1 MDRLLLL
8 MPRFMDYEKSIKENF
23 NKKYEVCW
31 LDSDEFDREILDKF
45 YKCNKI
51 RWGIRHLFRKYFNY
65 DLEKAEAFFLE
76 NELGKICLEK
86 NYFSV
91 VFCINGPYLSDEFY
105 KKVRM
110 LNPNARYIYYAW
122 DDVSNLI
129 KKNHIRYFDEVYSY
143 NIIECKKN
151 KWNYLPVFVQ
161 ESGVGH
167 SKEDKYDIV
176 FIGSLNDDRRKIAD
190 DLYERYSSIYRL
202 FIYLYDKKN
211 VGGRFCH
218 NSPLTN
224 KQYISIMR
232 ESKAILD
239 VPQICQKGPTTRA
252 FDALLTETKVITVNK
267 YMKYYPVYSDN
278 MIIVDRD
285 NINIPDN
292 FMAKE
297 YVINSYHSLSID
309 MWIKK
314 IGL

>member
-8 MPRFMDYEKSIKENF
+8 MPRFMDYEKSLKENL
-23 NKKYEVCW
+23 NRKYEVCW

-167 SKEDKYDIV
+167 SKEDEYDIV

>member
-8 MPRFMDYEKSIKENF
+8 MPRFMDYEKSLKENL
-23 NKKYEVCW
+23 NRKYEVCW

-252 FDALLTETKVITVNK
+252 FDALLAETKVITVNK

>member
-8 MPRFMDYEKSIKENF
+8 MPRFMDYEKSLKENL
-23 NKKYEVCW
+23 NRKYEVCW

-51 RWGIRHLFRKYFNY
+51 RWGIRHLFRKCFNY

-86 NYFSV
+86 NYFLV

-190 DLYERYSSIYRL
+190 DLYEKYSSSYRL

>member
-8 MPRFMDYEKSIKENF
+8 MPRFMDYEKSLKECLNR
-23 NKKYEVCW
+23 KYEVCW

-51 RWGIRHLFRKYFNY
+51 RWGVRHLFRKCFNH
-65 DLEKAEAFFLE
+65 DLEKAEGFFLE
-76 NELGKICLEK
+76 NELNKIILEK
-86 NYFSV
+86 DYFSV

-161 ESGVGH
+161 ESGIGH

-190 DLYERYSSIYRL
+190 DLYEKYSSSYRL

-252 FDALLTETKVITVNK
+252 PVDASSVI
-267 YMKYYPVYSDN
+267 
-278 MIIVDRD
+278 
-285 NINIPDN
+285 
-292 FMAKE
+292 F
-297 YVINSYHSLSID
+297 SLCCS
-309 MWIKK
+309 
-314 IGL
+314 

>member
-8 MPRFMDYEKSIKENF
+8 MPRFMDYEKSLKENL
-23 NKKYEVCW
+23 NRKYEVCW
-31 LDSDEFDREILDKF
+31 LDSDKFDREILDKF

-51 RWGIRHLFRKYFNY
+51 RWGIRHLFRKCFNY

-91 VFCINGPYLSDEFY
+91 VFCINGSYLSDEFY

-129 KKNHIRYFDEVYSY
+129 KKNHIRYFGEVYSY

-167 SKEDKYDIV
+167 SKENKYDIV

>member
-1 MDRLLLL
+1 M
-8 MPRFMDYEKSIKENF
+8 
-23 NKKYEVCW
+23 
-31 LDSDEFDREILDKF
+31 
-45 YKCNKI
+45 
-51 RWGIRHLFRKYFNY
+51 
-65 DLEKAEAFFLE
+65 EKAEAFFLE

-167 SKEDKYDIV
+167 SKENKYDIV

>member
-8 MPRFMDYEKSIKENF
+8 MPRFMDYEKSLKENL
-23 NKKYEVCW
+23 NRKYEVCW

-51 RWGIRHLFRKYFNY
+51 RWGIRHLFRKCFNY

-167 SKEDKYDIV
+167 SKGDKYDIV

>member
-8 MPRFMDYEKSIKENF
+8 MPRFMDYEKSLKENL
-23 NKKYEVCW
+23 NRKYEVCW

-51 RWGIRHLFRKYFNY
+51 RWGIRHLFRKCFNY

-91 VFCINGPYLSDEFY
+91 EFY